1 MLYTSL
7 FMSSNTEVFDRA
19 NAYKKLLA
27 TFANYYSQS
36 QHLVRQS
43 SCHLSG
49 ETFPQK
55 CNIGP
60 LKSANC
66 VSRKTPRKIERI
78 MLAHVMVRYTKRQ
91 RMLLL
96 KNPFYFYVS
105 FFLRSCALL
114 HIADMVYVASR
125 TRQFCQKVTNFFYN
139 FCSIFFFSLKSDEVG
154 QNSSVPKNNEK
165 FYNIFEL
172 RHTVCAGSLPGLD
185 FSIFA
190 SFI

>member
-1 MLYTSL
+1 
-7 FMSSNTEVFDRA
+7 MSSNTEVFDRA

-139 FCSIFFFSLKSDEVG
+139 FCSIFFFFIEIRRG
-154 QNSSVPKNNEK
+154 RTK
-165 FYNIFEL
+165 F
-172 RHTVCAGSLPGLD
+172 VCTKEQ
-185 FSIFA
+185 
-190 SFI
+190 